1 MGTDDTR
8 RKLYST
14 VLVETGKGDRKA
26 MRQRQRAAR
35 QVLAQDQ
42 ATTRAEAKARYET
55 ERAEAR
61 ATTYLPRSGESG
73 PATLRSPR
81 RFRVP
86 AHQDTSATLQGA
98 YPFLAEGG
106 LGSSGVFVGQDL
118 YSSGSF
124 VYDPWVLYQRGIITA
139 PNLVLAGIVGSGKSS
154 LAKSLYT
161 RSIAFGR
168 RVYVPGDPKGE
179 HTPVAQAVGGK
190 AIILGHGLGARLNP
204 LDEGYRPAGIADD
217 EWATTVAA
225 RRRDL
230 IGALAETVLERS
242 LTPLEHTAID
252 VALRATVSQSSVPIL
267 PMVVDRILA
276 PDRTDDDDGRLGED
290 GRLVGHA
297 LRRLVAG
304 DLAGLFDGPSTVRFD
319 PSLPMLSLD
328 LSRVVEN
335 STLISVL
342 MTCSSAWME
351 SALLDPNGGQRWVV
365 YDEAWRLMSH
375 PSLLRR
381 MDAHWRLARHY
392 GLANLLIFHKLSD
405 LENVGD
411 QGSAMRALASSLLA
425 NAETRIIYRQESDQL
440 GATAQALGLT
450 GTERKLLPSLG
461 TGQGLWRI
469 KESSYVVQ
477 HQLHPAELQA
487 FDTRSRMLNPAEDR
501 PVRTALGG
509 GAGRGQ

>member
-26 MRQRQRAAR
+26 RRQRQRAAR
-35 QVLAQDQ
+35 QVLAQDH

-73 PATLRSPR
+73 PAALRSPR

-86 AHQDTSATLQGA
+86 AHQDTSARLKGA

-204 LDEGYRPAGIADD
+204 LDDGYRPAGITDH

-405 LENVGD
+405 LETVGD

-487 FDTRSRMLNPAEDR
+487 FDTRSRMLDPTGDR
-501 PVRTALGG
+501 PVRAPLDG
-509 GAGRGQ
+509 GAGRDQ

>member
-26 MRQRQRAAR
+26 RRQRQRAAR
-35 QVLAQDQ
+35 QVLAQDH

-73 PATLRSPR
+73 PAALRSPR

-86 AHQDTSATLQGA
+86 AHQDTSARLQGA

-179 HTPVAQAVGGK
+179 HTPVAQAIGGK

-204 LDEGYRPAGIADD
+204 LDEGYRPAGITDH

-405 LENVGD
+405 LETVGD

-487 FDTRSRMLNPAEDR
+487 FDTRSRMLDPTGDR
-501 PVRTALGG
+501 PVRAPLDG
-509 GAGRGQ
+509 GAGRDQ